1 MILVV
6 ISIHNLFFVVPGRTG
21 QLIAIALSGLFAMQR
36 LGNKQRLLAAFIVI
50 LSLTAYFNFSDKS
63 NRINE
68 AVTSTQAYLKPV
80 PEQTESSMGLRYTY
94 WKNSLKLIA
103 KKPLV
108 GHGTGSFS
116 KEYRRIVKE
125 DWMASKNPH
134 NEFFMI
140 GVQLGL
146 LGLIIYLG
154 FLASQYYYA
163 KKLQNEN
170 KWFAQG
176 LLLSL
181 IITSIFNS
189 PLMDHNEGH
198 WFATMIALCF
208 ASFQS
213 KQVT

>member
-1 MILVV
+1 
-6 ISIHNLFFVVPGRTG
+6 
-21 QLIAIALSGLFAMQR
+21 MQR

-50 LSLTAYFNFSDKS
+50 LSLTAYVNFADKS
-63 NRINE
+63 NRMFE

-80 PEQTESSMGLRYTY
+80 PEQTESSMGLRYTF
-94 WKNSLKLIA
+94 WKNSLKLINE
-103 KKPLV
+103 KPFL
-108 GHGTGSFS
+108 GYGTGSYQ
-116 KEYRRIVKE
+116 KEYYRLVQGVGPE
-125 DWMASKNPH
+125 SKNPH

-146 LGLIIYLG
+146 LGLTIYLS
-154 FLASQYYYA
+154 FLISQYYYA

-170 KWFAQG
+170 KWLAQG

-181 IITSIFNS
+181 IITSMFNS

-208 ASFQS
+208 ASSQE
-213 KQVT
+213 KEKKHVVI